1 MRFLIDECLH
11 ESLVGVAHD
20 AGFEATHVNHLGL
33 SGQPDWALAER
44 IINDEFS
51 FVTNNRVDFLRLFGD
66 MELHPGL
73 IVLVPNLVPA
83 LQRALFEAAIRY
95 LAGRDLVNIVI
106 EVTLDGKVVRCVE
119 YQLPTE

>member
-1 MRFLIDECLH
+1 
-11 ESLVGVAHD
+11 
-20 AGFEATHVNHLGL
+20 
-33 SGQPDWALAER
+33 
-44 IINDEFS
+44 
-51 FVTNNRVDFLRLFGD
+51 